1 MDVASC
7 LNMVVFAPR
16 QIYLTWLVLDHEIPH
31 YYQNPVK
38 EFGFI
43 KGFWRHN

>member
-7 LNMVVFAPR
+7 LYLVVFAPR
-16 QIYLTWLVLDHEIPH
+16 QIYLTWLVLSHEILH

-38 EFGFI
+38 KPRFI
-43 KGFWRHN
+43 KGF